1 MNKFIFIIDFGDKNL
16 LAAAAKT
23 MTKPKP
29 QPNQVSVDGKR
40 ADEECSESV
49 THETEGYVLKFQAQ
63 MK

>member
-1 MNKFIFIIDFGDKNL
+1 
-16 LAAAAKT
+16 